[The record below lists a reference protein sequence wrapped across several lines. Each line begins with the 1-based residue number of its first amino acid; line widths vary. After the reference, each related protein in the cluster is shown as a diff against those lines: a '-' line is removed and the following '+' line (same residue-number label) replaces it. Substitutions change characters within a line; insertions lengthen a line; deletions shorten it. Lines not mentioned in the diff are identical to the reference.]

1 MLESIINTSLY
12 KNLNLEKNL
21 LHSYLFYSSDAE
33 LNNIIALFFAKTLL
47 CNSHTAND
55 NCDACR
61 QFDAKTHPDLTV
73 LKQDSIKVEDVS
85 KIIAKLNTLPISAD
99 KKVFV
104 ILNADTVNE
113 ISQNKL
119 LKSLEEPNSS
129 NIFILTTTK
138 TDKILNTVMSRL
150 NKIFVPSL
158 QLHDKKIIADEL
170 KKQNIDISQ
179 YVNSNF
185 TLTEMINLVNNS
197 NFQNTITDI
206 FNIFQ
211 NLNTTSDIPRV
222 VSSLNLND
230 KSIFFSHLQ
239 DIVLSCI
246 KNDYSKYDKALIDL
260 INAKFPKKALIK
272 SLPFIEDAYKK
283 QMANVNF
290 YYILD
295 NLLFNMLKE
304 KFLCK

>member
-21 LHSYLFYSSDAE
+21 MHSYLFYSSDAE

-61 QFDAKTHPDLTV
+61 QFDANTHPDLTV

-211 NLNTTSDIPRV
+211 NLNTTADIPRV

-246 KNDYSKYDKALIDL
+246 KNDYSKYDKTLIDL
-260 INAKFPKKALIK
+260 INTKFPKKALIK
-272 SLPFIEDAYKK
+272 SLPLIEDAYKK